1 MRYRPTVLK
10 VTLPEVSAPV
20 HCDLFILQIW
30 SLLEQYWNVYPE
42 LSWNSS
48 KRALNVLCS
57 STAKKNKFKLPLSIT
72 HWNVKKHL
80 TVVSYCRAKCLGEEV
95 LNASF
100 VPKFFTHHLCRFLW
114 LTTDWEMFSIQPTYG
129 SLEVITDSCKAFV
142 LRNSK
147 LSPYK
152 GNLWR
157 VHLVL
162 IRSSADWLVY
172 VGTELK

>member
-1 MRYRPTVLK
+1 
-10 VTLPEVSAPV
+10 
-20 HCDLFILQIW
+20 
-30 SLLEQYWNVYPE
+30 
-42 LSWNSS
+42 
-48 KRALNVLCS
+48 
-57 STAKKNKFKLPLSIT
+57 
-72 HWNVKKHL
+72 
-80 TVVSYCRAKCLGEEV
+80 
-95 LNASF
+95 
-100 VPKFFTHHLCRFLW
+100 
-114 LTTDWEMFSIQPTYG
+114 
-129 SLEVITDSCKAFV
+129 VITDSCKAFV